1 MYIEAHLGSA
11 DLVDWIDEEE
21 ENDEDDDAVDFD
33 TVSNGG
39 LNKKVHHDKAD
50 WWSPVVDL

>member
-1 MYIEAHLGSA
+1 MYIEAHLGST

>member
-1 MYIEAHLGSA
+1 MFIEAHLGST

-21 ENDEDDDAVDFD
+21 ESDEDDDDAVDFD

-50 WWSPVVDL
+50 